1 MKTEQEQQHFEQCRE
16 LIRSNIRYY
25 EDQSEAL
32 REQTRTL
39 FAAVTSGNT
48 ELYDQLT
55 VASQVQEHSENQ
67 LRKNKTALNKP
78 YFGRIDYLETEEAV
92 REQLYIGKN
101 GISKDKT
108 EVVVVDWR
116 APVATLYYENEI
128 GAGSYEV
135 PGVGSIDIDLSK
147 KRTFDINN
155 GELLGYYDNDVAAS
169 DELLVKYLSQN
180 KDAVLGDIIS
190 TIQKEQN
197 RIIRQQAYR
206 NTIVQGVAGSGKTTV
221 AMHRISYIL
230 YNYEDRFTPDVFCII
245 GSNDMLLNYITSG
258 LPELDV
264 RNVRQRRMD
273 QFFTDRLEKDWKKK
287 YQLQEID
294 ISQAYKSRLSFVKA
308 LDDCLTRIKTET
320 LCSREV
326 RDQKIGVILSLP
338 NICNTV
344 AENPHYSV
352 FQLCK
357 LLNER
362 IRSRIKFLM
371 TEHDPKDCSQ
381 KVKEY
386 SGYYKQSNQDKD
398 IVRIY
403 LGFLQEYETRT
414 GTDTLL
420 TRQQIDQELFDVYD
434 TAALALIRK
443 RIAEKKNTDEFEQVF
458 IDEAQDFGAMVY
470 YVLKQILKGCYYTI
484 MGDVSQNIN
493 YETGMNDWRDLRE
506 EIFNGENTDFQILA
520 KSYRNTI
527 EISEYAGKILEQAS
541 FGQYK
546 IEPVIRH
553 GAAVGFHYPPARRMA
568 ETAAELIE
576 RIRERGFGT
585 IAVICRD
592 EQTAARVT
600 QELAA
605 VTAVDDSSDF
615 KKGVMV
621 LPIRLTKGLEFDG
634 VILWDPTDENYPAGE
649 AEAKLL
655 YVAVTRALHEL
666 HIICDQSRTLS
677 RVLTGEGR

>member
-1 MKTEQEQQHFEQCRE
+1 MKAEQEQQHLEYCRE
-16 LIRSNIRYY
+16 VIRNNISHY
-25 EDQSEAL
+25 EKQSEQL
-32 REQTRTL
+32 REQTKVL
-39 FAAVTSGNT
+39 FAEVSSGNT
-48 ELYDQLT
+48 ELYAQLT
-55 VASQVQEHSENQ
+55 VAQQVQEHSENQ
-67 LRKNKTALNKP
+67 LRKNRTAMEKP
-78 YFGRIDYLETEEAV
+78 YFGRIDYLEIEEEV
-92 REQLYIGKN
+92 NEQLYIGKN

-108 EVVVVDWR
+108 EVVIVDWR
-116 APVATLYYENEI
+116 APVSTLYYENEI
-128 GAGSYEV
+128 GPGEYEV
-135 PGVGSIDIDLSK
+135 PGVGTIAVDLQK
-147 KRTFDINN
+147 KRTFDIS
-155 GELLGYYDNDVAAS
+155 GGRLLGYYDNDMAAS

-197 RIIRQQAYR
+197 RIIRQHAYR

-273 QFFTDRLEKDWKKK
+273 QFFIDRLEKDWKKK
-287 YQLQEID
+287 YQLVETD
-294 ISQAYKSRLSFVKA
+294 AAEAFKSRLSFVRA
-308 LDDCLTRIKTET
+308 LDAYLDQIKTDA
-320 LCSREV
+320 LCSGEV
-326 RDQKIGVILSLP
+326 RDGRIGIILSAG
-338 NICNTV
+338 NIRNTV
-344 AENPHYSV
+344 SENPHLSV

-371 TEHDPKDCSQ
+371 PDQDSKDC
-381 KVKEY
+381 KEKIKEY
-386 SGYYKQSNQDKD
+386 SGFFSQTGTEKD

-403 LGFLQEYETRT
+403 REFLQIYEEQTGVSSRQTRERA
-414 GTDTLL
+414 G
-420 TRQQIDQELFDVYD
+420 QGLFDVYD

-443 RIAEKKNTDEFEQVF
+443 RITARKITDEFEQIF
-458 IDEAQDFGAMVY
+458 IDEAQDFGSMVY
-470 YVLKQILKGCYYTI
+470 YVLKQILKGCYFTI

-493 YETGMNDWRDLRE
+493 YETGMNDWEDLRR
-506 EIFNGENTDFQILA
+506 EIFAGENTDFQILA

-527 EISEYAGKILEQAS
+527 EISEYAGKILEKAS
-541 FGQYK
+541 FGQYR

-553 GAAVGFHYPPARRMA
+553 GAAVGLHRSPAARMA
-568 ETAAELIE
+568 ETAAGLITE
-576 RIRERGFGT
+576 IQNKGFDT

-592 EQTAARVT
+592 KKTAQWLK
-600 QELAA
+600 QELG
-605 VTAVDDSSDF
+605 TIIAVDDGSDF
-615 KKGVMV
+615 QKGVMV
-621 LPIRLTKGLEFDG
+621 LPIMLTKGLEFDG
-634 VILWDPTDENYPAGE
+634 VILWDPAEDSYPANE

-666 HIICDQSRTLS
+666 HLICDEDRKLS
-677 RVLTGEGR
+677 GVLMD